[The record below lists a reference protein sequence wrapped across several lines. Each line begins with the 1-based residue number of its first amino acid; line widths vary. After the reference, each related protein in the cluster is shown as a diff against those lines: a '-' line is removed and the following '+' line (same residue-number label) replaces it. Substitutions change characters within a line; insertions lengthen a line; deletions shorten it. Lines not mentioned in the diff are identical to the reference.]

1 MAQGRRRRKPNGWRT
16 ARRGVGLV
24 FWLIVLAAVGYG
36 LYLFGRSHP
45 EDLPWTKLDLSEPVG
60 LFTSSK
66 LVALHDDYPRCRILM
81 ESAGIAFGPAP
92 SISAEGGQCGYAN
105 GVRLLEA
112 GARTTP
118 FDPNSPPMQCQVAA
132 SIALW
137 EWHVVQPA
145 ARRHMKTSV
154 AGYDQL
160 GAYNCRRMYGRP
172 DGAWSEH
179 ANANAIDISGFTFA
193 DGRRVNLK
201 ADWNGTGPD
210 AAAKA
215 AFLREV
221 RDGACEIFSTVLS
234 PDYNAAHADHFH
246 LDQGPRRLGQRG
258 GPLGVSGRA
267 GGRC

>member
-1 MAQGRRRRKPNGWRT
+1 MARRRKRNARAWRT
-16 ARRGVGLV
+16 GRRGLALAV
-24 FWLIVLAAVGYG
+24 WAAVLAVAAYG

-45 EDLPWTKLDLSEPVG
+45 EDLPWTDLDLAQPVG
-60 LFTSSK
+60 LFTRGK
-66 LVALHDDYPRCRILM
+66 LIGLADDFPRCRILM
-81 ESAGIAFGPAP
+81 ERAGVAFEASPVVT
-92 SISAEGGQCGYAN
+92 AEAGQCGYAN

-118 FDPNSPPMQCQVAA
+118 FNPNSPNVQCQVAA
-132 SIALW
+132 AVALW

-160 GAYNCRRMYGRP
+160 GTYNCRRMYGRQ

-179 ANANAIDISGFTFA
+179 ATANAIDIAGFRFG
-193 DGRRVNLK
+193 DGRRVTLK

-221 RDGACEIFSTVLS
+221 RDGACDLFATVLS

-246 LDQGPRRLGQRG
+246 LDQANRG
-258 GPLGVSGRA
+258 MMRGAACR
-267 GGRC
+267 

>member
-1 MAQGRRRRKPNGWRT
+1 MARRRRRNARAWRT
-16 ARRGVGLV
+16 GRRGIALALWTVL
-24 FWLIVLAAVGYG
+24 LIGAAYG

-45 EDLPWTKLDLSEPVG
+45 EDLPWTDLDLAQPVG
-60 LFTSSK
+60 LFTRSK
-66 LVALHDDYPRCRILM
+66 LVGLHDDFPQCRILM
-81 ESAGIAFGPAP
+81 ERAGVAFEAAP
-92 SISAEGGQCGYAN
+92 VITAEGGQCGYAN

-118 FDPNSPPMQCQVAA
+118 FNPNSPAVQCQVAA
-132 SIALW
+132 AIALW

-160 GAYNCRRMYGRP
+160 GSYNCRRMYGRP

-179 ANANAIDISGFTFA
+179 ATANAIDISGFRFA
-193 DGRRVNLK
+193 DGRRVTLK
-201 ADWNGTGPD
+201 GDWNGTGPD

-221 RDGACEIFSTVLS
+221 RDGACDLFPTVLS

-246 LDQGPRRLGQRG
+246 LDQAERGAMRG
-258 GPLGVSGRA
+258 GACR
-267 GGRC
+267 

>member
-1 MAQGRRRRKPNGWRT
+1 MVRRRRRNARAWRT
-16 ARRGVGLV
+16 GRRGIV
-24 FWLIVLAAVGYG
+24 FAVWAIVLIAAAYG
-36 LYLFGRSHP
+36 LSLFGRSHP
-45 EDLPWTKLDLSEPVG
+45 EDLPWTDLDLAEPVG
-60 LFTSSK
+60 LFTRGK
-66 LVALHDDYPRCRILM
+66 LVALHDDFPQCRILM
-81 ESAGIAFGPAP
+81 ERAGVAFETSPV
-92 SISAEGGQCGYAN
+92 ITAEGGQCGYNN

-118 FDPNSPPMQCQVAA
+118 FNPSSPNIQCQVAA
-132 SIALW
+132 AIALW

-160 GAYNCRRMYGRP
+160 GTYNCRRMYGRA

-179 ANANAIDISGFTFA
+179 STANAIDISGFRFA
-193 DGRRVNLK
+193 DGRSVTLK
-201 ADWNGTGPD
+201 GDWNGTGPD

-221 RDGACEIFSTVLS
+221 RDGACDLFATVLS

-246 LDQGPRRLGQRG
+246 LDQADRGMMRG
-258 GPLGVSGRA
+258 GACR
-267 GGRC
+267 

>member
-1 MAQGRRRRKPNGWRT
+1 MARRRRRNARAWRT
-16 ARRGVGLV
+16 GRRGIALALWTVL
-24 FWLIVLAAVGYG
+24 LIAAAYG

-45 EDLPWTKLDLSEPVG
+45 EDLPWTDLDLAQPVG
-60 LFTSSK
+60 LFTRSK
-66 LVALHDDYPRCRILM
+66 LVGLHDDFPQCRILM
-81 ESAGIAFGPAP
+81 ERAGVAFEAAP
-92 SISAEGGQCGYAN
+92 VITAERGQCGYAN

-118 FDPNSPPMQCQVAA
+118 FNPNSPAVQCQVAA
-132 SIALW
+132 AIALW

-160 GAYNCRRMYGRP
+160 GSYNCRRMYGRP

-179 ANANAIDISGFTFA
+179 ATANAIDISGFRFA
-193 DGRRVNLK
+193 DGRRVTLK
-201 ADWNGTGPD
+201 GDWNGTGPD

-221 RDGACEIFSTVLS
+221 RDGACDLFSTVLS

-246 LDQGPRRLGQRG
+246 LDQAERGAMRG
-258 GPLGVSGRA
+258 GACR
-267 GGRC
+267 